1 MNAKE
6 LLNEIERLETEI
18 QKLCMKRDS
27 LRAIAESTVTV
38 LRIDNVTG
46 SHNNRKLED
55 LLNESAE
62 LDKKIDVLLDEYMS
76 RKLELVNWV
85 EGLENPTVA
94 RLVVLRGIEKR
105 PWPEVAEALNYALR
119 SCYRLWND
127 IMEKQISV

>member
-62 LDKKIDVLLDEYMS
+62 LDKKIDILLEEYMS
-76 RKLELVNWV
+76 RKLDLVNWV
-85 EGLENPTVA
+85 ESLENPTAA
-94 RLVVLRGIEKR
+94 RIVILRGIEKR
-105 PWPEVAEALNYALR
+105 PWPEVAEALNYTIR
-119 SCYRLWND
+119 NCYLLWNKMMD
-127 IMEKQISV
+127 KQVML